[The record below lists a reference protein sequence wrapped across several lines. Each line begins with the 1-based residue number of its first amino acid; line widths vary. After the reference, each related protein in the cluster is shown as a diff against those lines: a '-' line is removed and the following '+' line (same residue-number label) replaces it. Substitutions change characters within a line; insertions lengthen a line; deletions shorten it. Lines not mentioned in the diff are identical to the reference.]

1 MEAKENA
8 HALAVEHSITTK
20 FRKTIWRNFLSA
32 IKKYNLIEENDVI
45 AVCVSG
51 GKDSLLLAVC
61 LRLLEKYSDIPF
73 KVKFLSMNPGYEEA
87 HANMIIKTAEKLG
100 LELAAFNSDILS
112 VAETAASPCHVCS
125 AMRRGYLY
133 KEAKK
138 LGCNKIAL
146 GHHFDDAVETVL
158 ISLFYAGE
166 FKTMM
171 PKLSSSNYEGME
183 LIRPLYHIRE
193 KYIVDW
199 MRFNS
204 LEAITCACSVTKRE
218 DGGKRKEVKNL
229 LASME
234 KTNPTI
240 YNNIFASLEELNL
253 QTILSYR
260 FRTNGKVHSC
270 MDPNGVDKSMD

>member
-1 MEAKENA
+1 MGENKNA
-8 HALAVEHSITTK
+8 RALAVEHSITTK

-32 IKKYNLIEENDVI
+32 IKKYKLIEENDVI

-61 LRLLEKYSDIPF
+61 LRLLEKYSEIPF
-73 KVKFLSMNPGYEEA
+73 SVKFLSMNPGYEED
-87 HANMIIKTAEKLG
+87 HANMITETAKSLG
-100 LELAAFNSDILS
+100 LELNVFNSDILS
-112 VAETAASPCHVCS
+112 VAETISSPCHVCA

-171 PKLSSSNYEGME
+171 PRLNSSNYEGME
-183 LIRPLYHIRE
+183 LIRPLYHVRE
-193 KYIVDW
+193 KYIIDW
-199 MRFNS
+199 LRFNS
-204 LEAITCACSVTKRE
+204 LQAITCACSVTKRE
-218 DGGKRKEVKNL
+218 DGGKRKEIKKL

-253 QTILSYR
+253 QTVLSYK
-260 FRTNGKVHSC
+260 FKTDGEVHSC
-270 MDPNGVDKSMD
+270 MYSKGVDKSID